1 MPKVPYPKQ
10 IQTFANQIGI
20 LKQRG
25 MTFADEAAAEAWLH
39 RVSYYRM
46 SGYWYPL
53 LADRVNHTFKPGATF
68 EQAVSLYEFDS
79 RLRELVFRNIGRI
92 EVAVRTQMAYVMS
105 MAKGGTWF
113 ADASLFNNTAQHAKT
128 LQSITDEYHRSDE
141 QFVRSFKRKYSDPLP
156 PSWMTLEVTSFG
168 TMSIL
173 YQYLKPGIPKRDVA
187 AVFGVSDTVFAS
199 WLHTLVYVRNICA
212 HHARLWNRT
221 LGVRPLMP
229 RHPRNTFIAQP
240 ATGTQRVYF
249 VLAIIRYW
257 LNVINPQNT
266 LTHDLQL
273 LFSKFPSVHAGALG
287 FPQNWEQETL
297 WQ

>member
-128 LQSITDEYHRSDE
+128 LQSIADEYHRSDE
-141 QFVRSFKRKYSDPLP
+141 QFVRAFKRKYSDPLP

-173 YQYLKPGIPKRDVA
+173 YQYLKPGISKREVA

-229 RHPRNTFIAQP
+229 RHAASSSWNLYCAACNRYTACLFR
-240 ATGTQRVYF
+240 TCHHSL
-249 VLAIIRYW
+249 LAER
-257 LNVINPQNT
+257 
-266 LTHDLQL
+266 HR
-273 LFSKFPSVHAGALG
+273 PSEYADA
-287 FPQNWEQETL
+287 
-297 WQ
+297 

>member
-1 MPKVPYPKQ
+1 MPKVPYPKH

-25 MTFADEAAAEAWLH
+25 MTFAGEAAAEAWLH

-128 LQSITDEYHRSDE
+128 LQSIADEYHRSDE
-141 QFVRSFKRKYSDPLP
+141 QFVRAFKRKYSDPLP

-173 YQYLKPGIPKRDVA
+173 YQYLKPGISKREVA

-229 RHPRNTFIAQP
+229 RHPHGTFIAQP
-240 ATGTQRVYF
+240 ATGTQRVYSECSCGRPWF
-249 VLAIIRYW
+249 PAELGAGTIVAIIA
-257 LNVINPQNT
+257 I
-266 LTHDLQL
+266 
-273 LFSKFPSVHAGALG
+273 
-287 FPQNWEQETL
+287 
-297 WQ
+297 

>member
-1 MPKVPYPKQ
+1 MSKVPYAKQ
-10 IQTFANQIGI
+10 IQTFASQIAI

-25 MTFADEAAAEAWLH
+25 MAFADEAAAEAWLR

-53 LADRVNHTFKPGATF
+53 LADRLNHVFKLGTTF

-79 RLRELVFRNIGRI
+79 RLRRLVFTSIGRI

-113 ADASLFNNTAQHAKT
+113 ADASLFTNVQQHAKT
-128 LQSITDEYHRSDE
+128 LQSIGDEYQRSDE
-141 QFVRSFKRKYSDPLP
+141 QFVRAFKRKYSDPLP
-156 PSWMTLEVTSFG
+156 PSWMTLEITSFG
-168 TMSIL
+168 TMSII
-173 YQYLKPGIPKRDVA
+173 YQYLKPGVPKRDVA

-199 WLHTLVYVRNICA
+199 WLHTLVYVRNVCA
-212 HHARLWNRT
+212 HHTRLWNRT

-229 RHPRNTFIAQP
+229 RRPRGTFIAQP
-240 ATGTQRVYF
+240 ASGTQRVYF

-257 LNVINPQNT
+257 LNIIDRQNT
-266 LTHDLQL
+266 LTQDLQQ
-273 LFSKFPSVHAGALG
+273 LFADFPSVHASALG
-287 FPQNWEQETL
+287 FPRGWNQEPL

>member
-1 MPKVPYPKQ
+1 
-10 IQTFANQIGI
+10 
-20 LKQRG
+20 
-25 MTFADEAAAEAWLH
+25 
-39 RVSYYRM
+39 
-46 SGYWYPL
+46 
-53 LADRVNHTFKPGATF
+53 
-68 EQAVSLYEFDS
+68 
-79 RLRELVFRNIGRI
+79 
-92 EVAVRTQMAYVMS
+92 
-105 MAKGGTWF
+105 
-113 ADASLFNNTAQHAKT
+113 
-128 LQSITDEYHRSDE
+128 
-141 QFVRSFKRKYSDPLP
+141 
-156 PSWMTLEVTSFG
+156 MTLEVTSFG

-173 YQYLKPGIPKRDVA
+173 YQYLKPGISKREVA

-229 RHPRNTFIAQP
+229 RHPHGTFIAQP

-257 LNVINPQNT
+257 LNVIDPQNT

-273 LFSKFPSVHAGALG
+273 LFSKFPSVLFSKFPSVHAGALG
-287 FPQNWEQETL
+287 FPQNWEQEPL